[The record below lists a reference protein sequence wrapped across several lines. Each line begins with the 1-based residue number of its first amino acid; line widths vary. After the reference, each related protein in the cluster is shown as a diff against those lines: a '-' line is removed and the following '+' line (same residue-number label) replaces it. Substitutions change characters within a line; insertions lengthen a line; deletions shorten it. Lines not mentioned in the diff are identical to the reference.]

1 MRYEYSSSHRGI
13 GNGLKLGSWSIF
25 SKFFTALCTM
35 PDTYWNL
42 NRFQLNEKEER
53 MMRERV
59 QRRREKERNRNRRR
73 IIKVKRTE
81 ERKVHI
87 YTILLNKTYNFL
99 SVLLG
104 HDF

>member
-1 MRYEYSSSHRGI
+1 MELKQIPVERKRGK
-13 GNGLKLGSWSIF
+13 N
-25 SKFFTALCTM
+25 
-35 PDTYWNL
+35 D
-42 NRFQLNEKEER
+42 ER
-53 MMRERV
+53 KGA
-59 QRRREKERNRNRRR
+59 EKERDRNRRR